1 MLGVGVRVSCGCG
14 RGRWIGGYG
23 CDLHLFLLV
32 VGAACCDR
40 GSGCGYGM
48 QLLRL
53 VLGVDALLC
62 REGGG
67 RERLKCSS

>member
-1 MLGVGVRVSCGCG
+1 MG
-14 RGRWIGGYG
+14 
-23 CDLHLFLLV
+23 
-32 VGAACCDR
+32 DR
-40 GSGCGYGM
+40 GSGCGYDM

-67 RERLKCSS
+67 RERLKCSSLIVCSVEVAGV